1 MASVSVC
8 ADGTGCVRSRHRLC
22 PDRAAG
28 PVASGSVVTDDV
40 PAGVAVAG
48 NPAEVVKELEG
59 A

>member
-1 MASVSVC
+1 
-8 ADGTGCVRSRHRLC
+8 
-22 PDRAAG
+22 
-28 PVASGSVVTDDV
+28 VTDDV